1 MIKFSDMLN
10 ESLEGSGSKFKLGLD
25 IHGVCDSM
33 PELFSF
39 LTDSFIKNGGEV
51 HIITGGHWNDDFES
65 LLNSLGVK
73 WTHKFSVYDYL
84 IESGSKITGEIQF
97 PDGTIQKKFEN
108 EAWDGAKSNYCR
120 ENNISLHIDDTLIYN
135 NFFTTPFARL
145 WTHSNNPKAS
155 HKDVRHID

>member
-1 MIKFSDMLN
+1 MLN

-65 LLNSLGVK
+65 LLNNLGVK

-84 IESGSKITGEIQF
+84 IESGSKIFSFQMVQF
-97 PDGTIQKKFEN
+97 KRSLKMKLGMESNLTIVEK
-108 EAWDGAKSNYCR
+108 
-120 ENNISLHIDDTLIYN
+120 TIY
-135 NFFTTPFARL
+135 
-145 WTHSNNPKAS
+145 HY
-155 HKDVRHID
+155 I

>member
-10 ESLEGSGSKFKLGLD
+10 ESLEGSSAKFKLGLD
-25 IHGVCDSM
+25 IHGVVDSM
-33 PELFSF
+33 PEFFSF

-51 HIITGGHWNDDFES
+51 HIITGGQWNEDFES
-65 LLNSLGVK
+65 LLNNLGVK
-73 WTHKFSVYDYL
+73 WTHKFSVYDHL
-84 IESGSKITGEIQF
+84 IETGSTIIGEIQF

-108 EAWDGAKSNYCR
+108 GAWDDVKANYCR

-145 WTHSNNPKAS
+145 WTHTNNPKS
-155 HKDVRHID
+155 THKDVRHMD